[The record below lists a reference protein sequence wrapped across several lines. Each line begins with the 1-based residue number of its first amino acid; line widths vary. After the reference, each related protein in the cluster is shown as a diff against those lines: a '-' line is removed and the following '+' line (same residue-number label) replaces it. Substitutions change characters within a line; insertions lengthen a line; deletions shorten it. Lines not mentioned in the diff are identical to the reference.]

1 MFPCLRQI
9 SVFYGLIGFQGIDFC
24 MYWALRDHMLRRVE
38 FWYPYLLYLLFGL
51 IVEHYRWTEVQLP
64 AFRRSW
70 KKYEFIRLDFSRSVK
85 ARVPLSLWRGP
96 MPWCVNGFIALLSKF
111 QYAQVFL
118 NSVNIQEKYV
128 ALDFLRSEVTSFV
141 ALLYSCH
148 NLGLLDEMACLSN
161 LYLRFL

>member
-1 MFPCLRQI
+1 MLSGPVDLL
-9 SVFYGLIGFQGIDFC
+9 VFRALTFVCIERCEITSSEEWSFDTHICCIYYLGWLWNIIDGRKC
-24 MYWALRDHMLRRVE
+24 SG
-38 FWYPYLLYLLFGL
+38 PLYADRGKNMN
-51 IVEHYRWTEVQLP
+51 
-64 AFRRSW
+64 S
-70 KKYEFIRLDFSRSVK
+70 LDFSGSVK
-85 ARVPLSLWRGP
+85 ARVPLSRWREP

-111 QYAQVFL
+111 QDAQVFL

-128 ALDFLRSEVTSFV
+128 ALDFLRSEVTSFL

>member
-1 MFPCLRQI
+1 
-9 SVFYGLIGFQGIDFC
+9 
-24 MYWALRDHMLRRVE
+24 ML
-38 FWYPYLLYLLFGL
+38 
-51 IVEHYRWTEVQLP
+51 
-64 AFRRSW
+64 
-70 KKYEFIRLDFSRSVK
+70 
-85 ARVPLSLWRGP
+85 
-96 MPWCVNGFIALLSKF
+96 NKF

-141 ALLYSCH
+141 ALLYSCD